1 MTMLFRLARARKES
15 MSSTLTLC
23 QDHGWVA
30 VKAEACLEVVV
41 ENGAAKP
48 VRRALV
54 QAVLFAVGEF
64 CAVAEDMLLPVVCS
78 AGDVRA
84 RPQVASCS
92 GSSCTHS

>member
-1 MTMLFRLARARKES
+1 MHADKSRKQVVN
-15 MSSTLTLC
+15 LTLR
-23 QDHGWVA
+23 QHHGWVA

-41 ENGAAKP
+41 EDGATRP

-84 RPQVASCS
+84 MRQVVSCS
-92 GSSCTHS
+92 GSSGTHS